1 MDKGASLEES
11 APRRKRRRWPRE
23 VWVRE
28 VKAFRD
34 GGLSPEAYAAKR
46 GIRVLTLK
54 RWVRILGGEG
64 KGVEAHRRPSFLPV
78 RIVAPSDRRSSPT
91 SFQVEVDLPNGRRV
105 RVRVGAG
112 SDVKSVARLLDAL
125 DGAEPC

>member
-23 VWVRE
+23 VWIRE

-34 GGLSPEAYAAKR
+34 GGLSPEDYAAKR

-54 RWVRILGGEG
+54 RWVRILGGECKAAEG
-64 KGVEAHRRPSFLPV
+64 QHAPSFLPV
-78 RIVAPSDRRSSPT
+78 RIVAPADRPSSQT
-91 SFQVEVDLPNGRRV
+91 SFQVEVELTNGRRV

-112 SDVKSVARLLDAL
+112 SDVKSVARLLVAL
-125 DGAEPC
+125 DGDGPC

>member
-1 MDKGASLEES
+1 VATGGA
-11 APRRKRRRWPRE
+11 AK
-23 VWVRE
+23 VKE

-34 GGLSPEAYAAKR
+34 SGLSPEDYAAKW

-54 RWVRILGGEG
+54 RWARILGGES
-64 KGVEAHRRPSFLPV
+64 KAVEARRSPSFLPV
-78 RIVAPSDRRSSPT
+78 RIVAPADRPSGHT

-112 SDVKSVARLLDAL
+112 SDVKAVARLLAAL
-125 DGAEPC
+125 DGDGAC

>member
-23 VWVRE
+23 VWVKE

-34 GGLSPEAYAAKR
+34 GGLSPEDYAAKR

-64 KGVEAHRRPSFLPV
+64 KTVEAHRPPSFLPV
-78 RIVAPSDRRSSPT
+78 RIVAPADRPAGHT
-91 SFQVEVDLPNGRRV
+91 SFQVEVDLTNGRRV

-125 DGAEPC
+125 EGGGPC